1 MARDQSRVAILM
13 AAYNGERYIEAQ
25 IRSILDQSWPH
36 WKLYVRDD
44 GSSDGT
50 PTIAS
55 RYAEE
60 HPDRIFLL
68 SSDQRRLGPDGNF
81 SHLMEHVASD
91 YFMFC
96 DQDDVWLAGK
106 VERSLHSMYA
116 LEEEYGARVPLLVHT
131 DARVVD
137 AELHEL
143 NASVWSYGYHRPEFS
158 QQLNRLLVQNTVFG
172 CSVLINSA
180 LKELAA
186 PIPEGVVQYDW
197 WLALVSL
204 CLGRVG
210 YLSEPTLLYRQHEG
224 NAVGAT
230 RWGPGYVLMK
240 ALRFFDR
247 EALVSSL
254 AASRRQA
261 ALLLDRYASRLS
273 PDRRKTIA
281 AYAALGDQGF
291 LAKRKTLLKYGFRKT
306 GLIRNIGL
314 FFRI

>member
-1 MARDQSRVAILM
+1 MARQRSSVAILM
-13 AAYNGERYIEAQ
+13 AAYNGERYLEAQ

-36 WKLYVRDD
+36 WTLHIRDD

-50 PTIAS
+50 AIIAT
-55 RYAEE
+55 RFAEE
-60 HPDRIFLL
+60 HPDRIFLVP
-68 SSDQRRLGPDGNF
+68 SDQGRLGPDGNF
-81 SHLMEHVASD
+81 SYLMEHVESD

-96 DQDDVWLAGK
+96 DQDDVWLSGK
-106 VERSLHSMYA
+106 VERSLQCMSA
-116 LEEEYGARVPLLVHT
+116 LEAECGVGSPLLVHT

-143 NASVWSYGYHRPEFS
+143 DLSAWSFGYHRPEFS
-158 QQLNRLLVQNTVFG
+158 QQLNRLLVQNMVFG

-180 LKELAA
+180 LRELAA

-204 CLGRVG
+204 CFGKVG

-224 NAVGAT
+224 NVVGAT
-230 RWGPGYVLMK
+230 RWGARYVLMK

-247 EALVSSL
+247 AALLRSL
-254 AASRRQA
+254 AATRHQA
-261 ALLLDRYASRLS
+261 TLLLDRYANRLN
-273 PDRRKTIA
+273 PDQRQTIE

-291 LAKRKTLLKYGFRKT
+291 LSKRKTLLKYGFRKT
-306 GLIRNIGL
+306 GLIRNIG
-314 FFRI
+314 FFLRI